1 MPKGPVKREKI
12 NKDVFKKIL
21 KIKKSTIPKLG
32 EELSIE
38 CSEKTIRRSLGK
50 GEMRK
55 QYLHQIAKFL
65 DVDYDLLTGDMVAM
79 AFQTKDPVIKKV
91 CLSPLT
97 HVEDYPYISEDESRM
112 RREKI
117 DETLKRILLLY
128 NISYVQFQNMES
140 EKQYNFQH
148 DLFEAILPVI
158 YRYYDMDSNGDT
170 SMISCYGILVE
181 LENYKDSMDEQIYAE
196 TILRKKFL
204 RMLPKG
210 YSKED
215 IIKMNTDGLIALDL
229 HIQKCE
235 YEDR

>member
-117 DETLKRILLLY
+117 DETL
-128 NISYVQFQNMES
+128 
-140 EKQYNFQH
+140 
-148 DLFEAILPVI
+148 
-158 YRYYDMDSNGDT
+158 
-170 SMISCYGILVE
+170 
-181 LENYKDSMDEQIYAE
+181 
-196 TILRKKFL
+196 
-204 RMLPKG
+204 
-210 YSKED
+210 
-215 IIKMNTDGLIALDL
+215 
-229 HIQKCE
+229 
-235 YEDR
+235 

>member
-1 MPKGPVKREKI
+1 
-12 NKDVFKKIL
+12 
-21 KIKKSTIPKLG
+21 
-32 EELSIE
+32 
-38 CSEKTIRRSLGK
+38 
-50 GEMRK
+50 
-55 QYLHQIAKFL
+55 
-65 DVDYDLLTGDMVAM
+65 
-79 AFQTKDPVIKKV
+79 
-91 CLSPLT
+91 
-97 HVEDYPYISEDESRM
+97 
-112 RREKI
+112 
-117 DETLKRILLLY
+117 
-128 NISYVQFQNMES
+128 
-140 EKQYNFQH
+140 
-148 DLFEAILPVI
+148 
-158 YRYYDMDSNGDT
+158 MDSNGDT

>member
-1 MPKGPVKREKI
+1 M
-12 NKDVFKKIL
+12 NKDLELKDVTYYSDLIYELKSLAGFKQQKNVEAETKIL
-21 KIKKSTIPKLG
+21 ERHKGIVVEMEDGPLRYT
-32 EELSIE
+32 ERLS
-38 CSEKTIRRSLGK
+38 
-50 GEMRK
+50 
-55 QYLHQIAKFL
+55 A
-65 DVDYDLLTGDMVAM
+65 
-79 AFQTKDPVIKKV
+79 
-91 CLSPLT
+91 
-97 HVEDYPYISEDESRM
+97 
-112 RREKI
+112 
-117 DETLKRILLLY
+117 
-128 NISYVQFQNMES
+128 
-140 EKQYNFQH
+140 FQH

>member
-91 CLSPLT
+91 FIAVDSCGRLSI
-97 HVEDYPYISEDESRM
+97 H
-112 RREKI
+112 
-117 DETLKRILLLY
+117 
-128 NISYVQFQNMES
+128 
-140 EKQYNFQH
+140 
-148 DLFEAILPVI
+148 
-158 YRYYDMDSNGDT
+158 
-170 SMISCYGILVE
+170 
-181 LENYKDSMDEQIYAE
+181 
-196 TILRKKFL
+196 
-204 RMLPKG
+204 
-210 YSKED
+210 
-215 IIKMNTDGLIALDL
+215 
-229 HIQKCE
+229 
-235 YEDR
+235 